1 MPKRET
7 GSGRSSSP
15 ENRPR
20 PHRSANQQTDSDPHA
35 WEEEATD
42 PWVRASRKL
51 SGSKHPPRSTSP
63 KKADRKSSSGAGRS
77 GGSNP
82 PPSRALH
89 GRSASARTGTTRPG
103 RREALEA
110 IDSVNAAMAKLTGP
124 QNFREGSKAS
134 AKGDLELALSH
145 FREAVHR
152 SPSSLPYRK
161 TLRATACRKHRQNLV
176 GSPNASSVIIRLVVL
191 ISDAKKKR
199 EWHRID
205 RLAEEGLALNPWHDQ
220 LHALAAEA
228 NLERRYYEVALFL
241 ADTAR
246 QLTPGN
252 QEFEVLYQRI
262 QEAMRNPAV
271 KDRSMTETSI
281 ARRKAA
287 QGKPPKKS
295 TLTPG
300 TKAKA
305 KIIAKKSEKVDKAP
319 RKA

>member
-1 MPKRET
+1 MSKRET
-7 GSGRSSSP
+7 GAGRSSSS

-20 PHRSANQQTDSDPHA
+20 PQRSAKKPTDEDPFSRD
-35 WEEEATD
+35 EEAAD

-51 SGSKHPPRSTSP
+51 SGSKHPPRGTSP
-63 KKADRKSSSGAGRS
+63 KKAERKSTSGAGRS
-77 GGSNP
+77 AGSNP

-252 QEFEVLYQRI
+252 QEFEALYQRI
-262 QEAMRNPAV
+262 QEAMRNPAA
-271 KDRSMTETSI
+271 KDRSIAETSM
-281 ARRKAA
+281 AQGNAA
-287 QGKPPKKS
+287 QRKPTKKS
-295 TLTPG
+295 TLTPE
-300 TKAKA
+300 TKAKT
-305 KIIAKKSEKVDKAP
+305 KIVAKKSEKVDKAP